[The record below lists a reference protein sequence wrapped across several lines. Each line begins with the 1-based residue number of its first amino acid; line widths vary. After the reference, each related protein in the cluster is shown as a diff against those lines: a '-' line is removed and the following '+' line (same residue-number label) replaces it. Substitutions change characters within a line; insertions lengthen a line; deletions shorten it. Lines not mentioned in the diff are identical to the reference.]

1 MELYRLSDRKGICIS
16 SDGRDDYG
24 KLINAVRK
32 RRIQFY
38 GLCYRDGRLYGYIRS
53 RDMDKLC
60 SISHELGYEC
70 TVTDVSGL
78 RYQTSGY
85 SRRFGLP
92 VGFLLSLL
100 TVAFLAD
107 RVMMIEIGGNENIP
121 DEKILTLLSTVG
133 IYTGSSISSV
143 DLREAER
150 DILSME
156 KDIAWIGIR
165 HSGSRVV
172 VEVDELKEIPEMERK
187 NTPCN
192 IIASHDAQI
201 KSVRL
206 YSGMLIPM
214 VGDAVRK
221 GDVIVSGV
229 VETKY
234 GRSFYV
240 HSIAEITG
248 EYTEKMTFS
257 VPLQCEEMVDD
268 GEKNVT
274 AVSLFG
280 KRIIMPFSEKIS
292 GYHEYSEEET
302 FLKLGRITFPISKI
316 TMHYRLKKPVI
327 VTRTEDEAERLLT
340 ERMKRYEQNF
350 YEDGLTVLDREIE
363 KYSDGKNV
371 SLAVTYKVEGEI
383 GSEQQFFAKYEGV
396 GEYIENEQTEI
407 KE

>member
-16 SDGRDDYG
+16 SEGRDDYG

-38 GLCYRDGRLYGYIRS
+38 GLCYRDGKLYCYIRS
-53 RDMDKLC
+53 RDMDKLS
-60 SISHELGYEC
+60 SITNQLGYEC
-70 TVTDVSGL
+70 TVTHTSGL

-85 SRRFGLP
+85 SKRFGLP
-92 VGFLLSLL
+92 VGFLLSLV

-107 RVMMIEIGGNENIP
+107 RVMMIEIGGNEKLS
-121 DEKILTLLSTVG
+121 DEKILALLRTEG
-133 IYTGSSISSV
+133 ISTGSSISSV
-143 DLREAER
+143 DLRKAER

-172 VEVDELKEIPEMERK
+172 VEIDELKEMPEMERK

-214 VGDAVRK
+214 VGDGVRK

-257 VPLQCEEMVDD
+257 VPLQCEEMMDD
-268 GEKNVT
+268 GEKTVT
-274 AVSLFG
+274 AFSAFG
-280 KRIIMPFSEKIS
+280 RRIKMPFSEKIT
-292 GYHEYSEEET
+292 GDFEYYEDED
-302 FLKLGRITFPISKI
+302 FLKLGRITFPLSKI
-316 TMHYRLKKPVI
+316 TMHYKMKKPVI
-327 VTRTEDEAERLLT
+327 VTRTEDDAVKLLN

-350 YEDGLTVLDREIE
+350 YEDGLTVLDKEIE
-363 KYSDGKNV
+363 KYCDGKTV
-371 SLAVTYKVEGEI
+371 SLSVTYRIEGEI
-383 GSEQQFFAKYEGV
+383 GREQQFFAKYEDAG
-396 GEYIENEQTEI
+396 ENEIAGSAE
-407 KE
+407 